1 MRTKKIVSAAAAL
14 MMLACAAQPAAFT
27 SFAEDGAPDAEL
39 SYEEK
44 LDKLGRSCAASMI
57 DTDYAPTIPGSDITV
72 PAPALRKFDLRDVDG
87 KNYVTPVKDQR
98 NAPNCWAFTATACLE
113 TDLLYELGIDL
124 NECDESVIPDFSE
137 RQFAW
142 FVAAQLGENSLYPSQ
157 TGEGTV
163 RYAAYLEMLKE
174 DPDLKLI
181 FNEIFTGGDTDNVL
195 SMLST
200 GQGPVD
206 ESLVPNLDDVYM
218 SGTVTIYEVIND
230 PDVCEDTE
238 DDPLFDKDK
247 EEKIPF
253 SSKAEFLEIIS
264 DETLLGRIV
273 RPAGG
278 SYWYV
283 GNGRYWDY
291 SADGEA
297 PKDLDWSVDEAYR
310 FSDYTIENFNCMQRL
325 AAKDPDTGEYYFDE
339 NVLNCMKNEILNGRA
354 VALSLNY
361 VSTGPTDENRRFNYI
376 DKNGEITDNQYKC
389 DSMCYYCYDADYD
402 PDDPESINKT
412 LSANHSV
419 TVVGYDDDFPKEYF
433 YDPKGTLKGNG
444 AFIAKNSWGSRD
456 TYKYFGNNGDGYF
469 YISYYDQSLGLSPT
483 MDLKLPDPDGEE
495 EEKLSV
501 SFEHQYDLMNSL
513 WVMTCREDEIASANV
528 YKCEYDQKLVSL
540 GMIYSHPNNTVKYDV
555 YILNDDPSGPT
566 DGTLAASMT
575 VSGQYAGYHNTD
587 LPEPVYMKKGTSF
600 SVVVTSECRDGKQEI
615 IFKDGLLEAKAM
627 QQYEDDKAKY
637 TEEHGSEEGFIPYSL
652 SFCRDIVN
660 RGESFV
666 YYEGE
671 WFDWV
676 DVREGMRSCG
686 VRPDHAGT
694 DLAENTAFDNFAI
707 HAYTEY
713 AYFSADHRIKEPQD
727 EPYNPG
733 DEVVCTV
740 TLTKELNKETGSCDV
755 FAGGRLI
762 GSLDELAPG
771 ESAEFEYTYTVTESD
786 LERGYFEN
794 TVQVYTMAYDGSY
807 LEFELLDALNNTTV
821 RAYVTA
827 PEPDDSSESEPD
839 SESESEPDSSSESES
854 DSEPDS
860 TSDSEPEKEKAPPKE
875 DSSDKS
881 DNPKTGAA
889 SGAAVIAAAAVLGT
903 ILVKKRS

>member
-1 MRTKKIVSAAAAL
+1 
-14 MMLACAAQPAAFT
+14 
-27 SFAEDGAPDAEL
+27 
-39 SYEEK
+39 
-44 LDKLGRSCAASMI
+44 
-57 DTDYAPTIPGSDITV
+57 
-72 PAPALRKFDLRDVDG
+72 
-87 KNYVTPVKDQR
+87 
-98 NAPNCWAFTATACLE
+98 
-113 TDLLYELGIDL
+113 
-124 NECDESVIPDFSE
+124 
-137 RQFAW
+137 
-142 FVAAQLGENSLYPSQ
+142 
-157 TGEGTV
+157 
-163 RYAAYLEMLKE
+163 
-174 DPDLKLI
+174 
-181 FNEIFTGGDTDNVL
+181 
-195 SMLST
+195 
-200 GQGPVD
+200 
-206 ESLVPNLDDVYM
+206 
-218 SGTVTIYEVIND
+218 
-230 PDVCEDTE
+230 
-238 DDPLFDKDK
+238 
-247 EEKIPF
+247 
-253 SSKAEFLEIIS
+253 
-264 DETLLGRIV
+264 
-273 RPAGG
+273 
-278 SYWYV
+278 
-283 GNGRYWDY
+283 
-291 SADGEA
+291 
-297 PKDLDWSVDEAYR
+297 
-310 FSDYTIENFNCMQRL
+310 
-325 AAKDPDTGEYYFDE
+325 
-339 NVLNCMKNEILNGRA
+339 
-354 VALSLNY
+354 
-361 VSTGPTDENRRFNYI
+361 
-376 DKNGEITDNQYKC
+376 
-389 DSMCYYCYDADYD
+389 
-402 PDDPESINKT
+402 
-412 LSANHSV
+412 
-419 TVVGYDDDFPKEYF
+419 
-433 YDPKGTLKGNG
+433 
-444 AFIAKNSWGSRD
+444 
-456 TYKYFGNNGDGYF
+456 
-469 YISYYDQSLGLSPT
+469 
-483 MDLKLPDPDGEE
+483 
-495 EEKLSV
+495 
-501 SFEHQYDLMNSL
+501 
-513 WVMTCREDEIASANV
+513 
-528 YKCEYDQKLVSL
+528 
-540 GMIYSHPNNTVKYDV
+540 
-555 YILNDDPSGPT
+555 
-566 DGTLAASMT
+566 
-575 VSGQYAGYHNTD
+575 
-587 LPEPVYMKKGTSF
+587 MKKGTSF

-821 RAYVTA
+821 RAHVTA
-827 PEPDDSSESEPD
+827 PEPDDSQPDSGPD

-860 TSDSEPEKEKAPPKE
+860 TSDSEPEKEKAPAKK